1 MVFILL
7 LIILYVA
14 FKEPT
19 WQEECYKKHGGG
31 KCGGIHGGDSTTN
44 YLSSMCVD
52 CPYLKL

>member
-14 FKEPT
+14 FEEPT
-19 WQEECYKKHGGG
+19 WQEECYKKRGGG